1 MVICNTT
8 ACKVGNLVLIDKVDN
23 NGSCGLLWL
32 VRGLVLIIR
41 VDIRVVI
48 YKAMIPLAS
57 VGGNW
62 FRPWMLYMSGDHEA
76 LMNRLFRTW
85 FSQYIV
91 RCMLFRNF

>member
-48 YKAMIPLAS
+48 YKAMTPQYTEVSGSGSGCQI
-57 VGGNW
+57 G
-62 FRPWMLYMSGDHEA
+62 YESGD
-76 LMNRLFRTW
+76 L
-85 FSQYIV
+85 
-91 RCMLFRNF
+91 